1 VRTDHVEQNLV
12 EYLGGTL
19 AEPLRPGVEEHLE
32 HCSACRTDLAELRQT
47 MELLSRQRVAPP
59 RSGYFSTVVPHVR
72 ERLEGKESRSLFGAS
87 LLMRFAL
94 PIGAAA
100 IVLAIL
106 LSLPFSAVET
116 EGSRNPLQAVMHGAT
131 TDEIVEIV
139 FDSVPLQP
147 LSTPTVE
154 GETSSLL
161 GVGIL
166 RGDHL
171 LANADEG
178 SSTPDITLDERMPEG
193 LEQLNEADVEV
204 LVQRLGERTMI

>member
-1 VRTDHVEQNLV
+1 VRTDHIEQRLL
-12 EYLGGTL
+12 EYLDGTL
-19 AEPLRPGVEEHLE
+19 AGPLRSGVEEHLE
-32 HCSACRTDLAELRQT
+32 HCSVCRAELAGLRQT
-47 MELLSRQRVAPP
+47 MVMLTSRESSPP
-59 RSGYFSTVVPHVR
+59 SSGYFSTILPHVR
-72 ERLEGKESRSLFGAS
+72 ERIERKESGNLFGAPA
-87 LLMRFAL
+87 LTRFVL

-100 IVLAIL
+100 VVLVIL
-106 LSLPFSAVET
+106 LSLPFPSVET
-116 EGSRNPLQAVMHGAT
+116 DSSRNPLQAVMHGVT
-131 TDEIVEIV
+131 TDELVDIV

-161 GVGIL
+161 GARIL

-178 SSTPDITLDERMPEG
+178 PPAPEITLDERMPEG
-193 LEQLNEADVEV
+193 LEQLNETDVEA